1 MYAGIFVMHEKPASE
16 ILMRTM
22 KWSQEDVTN
31 NLADLQALSGYGY
44 DEYEQFRPG
53 MRFIERLASWLNQLP
68 PEKRTAA
75 FRFVKEKLLYV
86 THSTGQNNPLTL
98 TKNAAKH

>member
-1 MYAGIFVMHEKPASE
+1 MYTEVFVMHENPASQ
-16 ILMRTM
+16 ILMRTLG
-22 KWSQEDVTN
+22 WSQVDVTN

-53 MRFIERLASWLNQLP
+53 MRFIESLASWLNQLP
-68 PEKRTAA
+68 SEKRTVA

-86 THSTGQNNPLTL
+86 THSSGHCYPLTL
-98 TKNAAKH
+98 T